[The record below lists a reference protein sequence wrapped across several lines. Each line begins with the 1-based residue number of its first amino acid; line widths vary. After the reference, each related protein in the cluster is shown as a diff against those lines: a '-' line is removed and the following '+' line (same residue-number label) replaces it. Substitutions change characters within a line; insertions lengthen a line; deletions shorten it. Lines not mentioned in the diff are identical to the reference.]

1 MVRAVE
7 AAGAT
12 AVARVE
18 NVEASH
24 ILQYVDRGIQGIMG
38 PHIASGEDAE
48 KLVDACYFGPIGH
61 RSFGGNRGTN
71 YSFTPDAWGDKRD
84 FYQQANDNM
93 IVGALLGRPRFD
105 RQYRRHPSGRRYPL
119 LRDRDERLC
128 PRHRLSGRAGAS

>member
-1 MVRAVE
+1 MPPPSP
-7 AAGAT
+7 G
-12 AVARVE
+12 VE

-93 IVGALLGRPRFD
+93 IVGALLEDQRID
-105 RQYRRHPSGRRYPL
+105 RQYRRHLSGGWDPLFWHRY
-119 LRDRDERLC
+119 ERLS
-128 PRHRLSGRAGAS
+128 RKASAIRASRSILTL